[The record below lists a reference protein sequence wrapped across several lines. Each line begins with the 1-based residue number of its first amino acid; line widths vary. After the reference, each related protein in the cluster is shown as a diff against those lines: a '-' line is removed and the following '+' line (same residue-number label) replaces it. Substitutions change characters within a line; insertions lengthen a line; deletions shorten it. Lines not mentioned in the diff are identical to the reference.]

1 MAHIIHESKCVTC
14 YECWETCP
22 FGAVVEG
29 EYNFKVD
36 PDRCVDCG
44 KCETV
49 CRFDAITEE
58 NAPVD
63 PPAMPHDPESRSC
76 DAVIIGAGASGLVA
90 AVRVASLTG
99 KKVIVLESA
108 GIPGG
113 CGFFAGMFNTAGS
126 KLDAQYGIPD
136 QREAAVREAVAN
148 SFWKLDPKLI
158 GNTFYSTGPFLDW
171 IFELEPDAEND
182 FKVLPRPETG
192 ELGVCFQPRSG
203 DRRGGKYI
211 LEIMLAHCAE
221 HDVEIL
227 TNHRAVKLLTDQSG
241 TVCGVLADNPGGIC
255 QIDCKAVLLATGN
268 WLGSHELT
276 KKFIPRYEQYRCKTW
291 SPHALPTTVGDG
303 IALAEQVGGVVD
315 YSAMSARLFGPH
327 IAPAGGGLDAFGC
340 RFETLCINLDGKRF
354 MNEAKMEQEAS
365 YAVMHQPE
373 CRSYSL
379 VDVGVMEEM
388 YKRYQIPGLRE
399 GDSGPQVKPPKP
411 DYLDR
416 INAQLEKG
424 SVHKK
429 ADTLDELAELIHV
442 PADSLKKTVE
452 HYNDLCDAGIDTDYY
467 KPARYMLPLRK
478 PPYYAVYGSVYSDGG
493 FGGVMINAQME
504 AQNKSGNSI
513 PGLYASGDNC
523 CGWFIN
529 TFGNKQSFTN
539 DLTWALSSGFMAG
552 NRIAD
557 YIGC

>member
-182 FKVLPRPETG
+182 FQVLPRPETG

-203 DRRGGKYI
+203 DRRGGRRGYHDRGGAVVSRSEHI
-211 LEIMLAHCAE
+211 EVCVHLVDEIVFDYVVVVRRRCVFALA
-221 HDVEIL
+221 L
-227 TNHRAVKLLTDQSG
+227 TLR
-241 TVCGVLADNPGGIC
+241 CR
-255 QIDCKAVLLATGN
+255 AVLLRKVYA
-268 WLGSHELT
+268 
-276 KKFIPRYEQYRCKTW
+276 
-291 SPHALPTTVGDG
+291 
-303 IALAEQVGGVVD
+303 
-315 YSAMSARLFGPH
+315 
-327 IAPAGGGLDAFGC
+327 DA
-340 RFETLCINLDGKRF
+340 
-354 MNEAKMEQEAS
+354 
-365 YAVMHQPE
+365 
-373 CRSYSL
+373 
-379 VDVGVMEEM
+379 
-388 YKRYQIPGLRE
+388 
-399 GDSGPQVKPPKP
+399 
-411 DYLDR
+411 
-416 INAQLEKG
+416 
-424 SVHKK
+424 
-429 ADTLDELAELIHV
+429 
-442 PADSLKKTVE
+442 
-452 HYNDLCDAGIDTDYY
+452 
-467 KPARYMLPLRK
+467 
-478 PPYYAVYGSVYSDGG
+478 
-493 FGGVMINAQME
+493 
-504 AQNKSGNSI
+504 
-513 PGLYASGDNC
+513 
-523 CGWFIN
+523 
-529 TFGNKQSFTN
+529 
-539 DLTWALSSGFMAG
+539 
-552 NRIAD
+552 
-557 YIGC
+557 